1 MIKSVTARQ
10 DSAWISMFRHA
21 SDSTS
26 IALTQSKEVNMSNL
40 EVNKN
45 VVYLTQGTGS

>member
-1 MIKSVTARQ
+1 MIKSVTVRR

-26 IALTQSKEVNMSNL
+26 MALTQSNEVNMSNL

-45 VVYLTQGTGS
+45 VAYLTQGTGS